1 MENDYYNRNMTASYK
16 ACFWCFV
23 GIVVTIIIYA
33 FAGCKSIKYVPVE
46 TVRTEIVHQT
56 DTVHITDSVETT
68 REITLREARPEDSL
82 KIAKLGL
89 KLQENE
95 RLLILTQWE
104 LQKATSTTYENH
116 NKDSVRVDSIQVPYP
131 VERKLNR
138 WEQFKMD
145 YGAVA
150 FCGTIAGLVFFI
162 YILLRWLRRKYN

>member
-1 MENDYYNRNMTASYK
+1 MKKSWLIIRCYLFIVTAM
-16 ACFWCFV
+16 
-23 GIVVTIIIYA
+23 IVCLLL
-33 FAGCKSIKYVPVE
+33 FGCKTQYVPIE

-56 DTVHITDSVETT
+56 DTFIQHDSVETVK
-68 REITLREARPEDSL
+68 EITLREARPEDSL

-150 FCGTIAGLVFFI
+150 FGGTIAGLVFFI
-162 YILLRWLRRKYN
+162 YILLRWLRRKDN